1 MFIIAYLV
9 LRLRMSNK
17 CQKLIVILFGAISV
31 LVLYQAPNDVRVM
44 AQNGNDISISLEN
57 ASYVQLNNTASKL
70 NVLVNYDVENKT
82 LQDER
87 INGVMKV
94 YASNG
99 TLVKY
104 SSFPNGFLAN
114 ETGVVEFKTTLKAN
128 KDPNLT
134 DIVVNV
140 TMFDIGKKNILS
152 NTITSNQLCKNQIL
166 NLTPFSQNQTN
177 GLRNHITLGLNRT
190 LIFKIK

>member
-1 MFIIAYLV
+1 MFIITYLV
-9 LRLRMSNK
+9 FRLRMNNK
-17 CQKLIVILFGAISV
+17 CQKLIVILLGAISAI
-31 LVLYQAPNDVRVM
+31 VLYQAPNDVRIM

-57 ASYVQLNNTASKL
+57 ASYVQTNKTASKL
-70 NVLVNYDVENKT
+70 NVLVNYELENKT
-82 LQDER
+82 LEDER

-114 ETGVVEFKTTLKAN
+114 ETDVVEFKTTL

-140 TMFDIGKKNILS
+140 TLFDIGKKNVLS
-152 NTITSNQLCKNQIL
+152 NTITSE
-166 NLTPFSQNQTN
+166 S
-177 GLRNHITLGLNRT
+177 TLQKPDTESNPLQPESN
-190 LIFKIK
+190 

>member
-1 MFIIAYLV
+1 MNNI
-9 LRLRMSNK
+9 

-31 LVLYQAPNDVRVM
+31 LVLYQAPNYVRVM

-57 ASYVQLNNTASKL
+57 ASYVQTNKTASKL
-70 NVLVNYDVENKT
+70 NVLVNYELENKT

-104 SSFPNGFLAN
+104 SSFPDGFLAN
-114 ETGVVEFKTTLKAN
+114 ETGVVEFKTTLK
-128 KDPNLT
+128 DPNLT
-134 DIVVNV
+134 DIAVNV
-140 TMFDIGKKNILS
+140 TMFDIGKKNVLS
-152 NTITSNQLCKNQIL
+152 NTITSESSLQKPVSESN
-166 NLTPFSQNQTN
+166 PFQPDS
-177 GLRNHITLGLNRT
+177 
-190 LIFKIK
+190 K

>member
-1 MFIIAYLV
+1 MNNI
-9 LRLRMSNK
+9 
-17 CQKLIVILFGAISV
+17 CQKLIVILLGALSV
-31 LVLYQAPNDVRVM
+31 LALYQAPNYRFVM

-104 SSFPNGFLAN
+104 SSFPDGFLAN
-114 ETGVVEFKTTLKAN
+114 ETGVVEFKTTLK
-128 KDPNLT
+128 DPNLT
-134 DIVVNV
+134 DIAVNV

-152 NTITSNQLCKNQIL
+152 NTITSESTLQKPDSESN
-166 NLTPFSQNQTN
+166 PFQPDS
-177 GLRNHITLGLNRT
+177 
-190 LIFKIK
+190 K

>member
-1 MFIIAYLV
+1 MNNI
-9 LRLRMSNK
+9 

-31 LVLYQAPNDVRVM
+31 FVLYQAPNDVRVM

-104 SSFPNGFLAN
+104 SSFPDGFLAN
-114 ETGVVEFKTTLKAN
+114 ETGVVEFKTTLK
-128 KDPNLT
+128 DPNLT
-134 DIVVNV
+134 DIAVNV

-152 NTITSNQLCKNQIL
+152 NTITSESSLQKPDSESN
-166 NLTPFSQNQTN
+166 PFQPDS
-177 GLRNHITLGLNRT
+177 
-190 LIFKIK
+190 K

>member
-1 MFIIAYLV
+1 MNNI
-9 LRLRMSNK
+9 
-17 CQKLIVILFGAISV
+17 CQKLIVILLGAISV
-31 LVLYQAPNDVRVM
+31 LVLYQAPNYVRVM

-57 ASYVQLNNTASKL
+57 ASYVQSNSTASKL

-104 SSFPNGFLAN
+104 SSFPDGFLAN
-114 ETGVVEFKTTLKAN
+114 ETGVVEFKTTLK
-128 KDPNLT
+128 DPNLT
-134 DIVVNV
+134 DIAVNV

-152 NTITSNQLCKNQIL
+152 NTITSESSLQKPVSESN
-166 NLTPFSQNQTN
+166 PFQPES
-177 GLRNHITLGLNRT
+177 
-190 LIFKIK
+190 K

>member
-1 MFIIAYLV
+1 MSETYCDIIRCDISISIISSTKL
-9 LRLRMSNK
+9 
-17 CQKLIVILFGAISV
+17 CQGYGS
-31 LVLYQAPNDVRVM
+31 
-44 AQNGNDISISLEN
+44 NGNDISISLEN

-104 SSFPNGFLAN
+104 SSFPDGFLAN
-114 ETGVVEFKTTLKAN
+114 ETGVVEFKTTLK
-128 KDPNLT
+128 DPNLT
-134 DIVVNV
+134 DIAVNV

-152 NTITSNQLCKNQIL
+152 NTITSESSLQKPVSESN
-166 NLTPFSQNQTN
+166 PFQPES
-177 GLRNHITLGLNRT
+177 
-190 LIFKIK
+190 K

>member
-1 MFIIAYLV
+1 MNNI
-9 LRLRMSNK
+9 
-17 CQKLIVILFGAISV
+17 CQKLIVILLGAISV
-31 LVLYQAPNDVRVM
+31 LVLYQAPNYVRVM

-104 SSFPNGFLAN
+104 SSFPDGFLAN
-114 ETGVVEFKTTLKAN
+114 ETGVVEFKTTLKES
-128 KDPNLT
+128 K
-134 DIVVNV
+134 
-140 TMFDIGKKNILS
+140 S
-152 NTITSNQLCKNQIL
+152 
-166 NLTPFSQNQTN
+166 
-177 GLRNHITLGLNRT
+177 H
-190 LIFKIK
+190 

>member
-1 MFIIAYLV
+1 MNNI
-9 LRLRMSNK
+9 
-17 CQKLIVILFGAISV
+17 CQKLIVILLGGISV
-31 LVLYQAPNDVRVM
+31 LVLYQAPNYVRVM

-104 SSFPNGFLAN
+104 SSFPDGFLAN
-114 ETGVVEFKTTLKAN
+114 ETGTVEFKTTLK
-128 KDPNLT
+128 DPNLT
-134 DIVVNV
+134 DIAVNV

-152 NTITSNQLCKNQIL
+152 NTITSEPSLQKPDSESN
-166 NLTPFSQNQTN
+166 PFQPES
-177 GLRNHITLGLNRT
+177 
-190 LIFKIK
+190 K

>member
-1 MFIIAYLV
+1 MNNI
-9 LRLRMSNK
+9 
-17 CQKLIVILFGAISV
+17 CQKLIVILLGAISV
-31 LVLYQAPNDVRVM
+31 LALYQAPNYVRVM

-104 SSFPNGFLAN
+104 SSFPDGFLAN
-114 ETGVVEFKTTLKAN
+114 ESGVVEFKTTLK
-128 KDPNLT
+128 DPNLT
-134 DIVVNV
+134 DIAVNV
-140 TMFDIGKKNILS
+140 TMFDIGKKNPLS
-152 NTITSNQLCKNQIL
+152 NTITSESSLQKPDSESN
-166 NLTPFSQNQTN
+166 PFQPES
-177 GLRNHITLGLNRT
+177 
-190 LIFKIK
+190 K

>member
-1 MFIIAYLV
+1 MNNI
-9 LRLRMSNK
+9 
-17 CQKLIVILFGAISV
+17 CQKLIVILLGAISV
-31 LVLYQAPNDVRVM
+31 LVLYQAPNYVRVM

-104 SSFPNGFLAN
+104 SSFPDGFLAN
-114 ETGVVEFKTTLKAN
+114 ETGVVEFKTTLK
-128 KDPNLT
+128 DPNLT
-134 DIVVNV
+134 DIAVNV

-152 NTITSNQLCKNQIL
+152 NTITSESSLQKPVSESN
-166 NLTPFSQNQTN
+166 PFQPDS
-177 GLRNHITLGLNRT
+177 
-190 LIFKIK
+190 K

>member
-1 MFIIAYLV
+1 MN
-9 LRLRMSNK
+9 NK
-17 CQKLIVILFGAISV
+17 CQKLIVILLGAISAI
-31 LVLYQAPNDVRVM
+31 VLYQAPNDVRIM

-104 SSFPNGFLAN
+104 SSFPDGFLAN
-114 ETGVVEFKTTLKAN
+114 ETGVVEFKTTLK
-128 KDPNLT
+128 DPNLT
-134 DIVVNV
+134 DIAVNV

-152 NTITSNQLCKNQIL
+152 NTITSESSLQKLDSESN
-166 NLTPFSQNQTN
+166 PFQPDS
-177 GLRNHITLGLNRT
+177 
-190 LIFKIK
+190 K

>member
-1 MFIIAYLV
+1 MNNI
-9 LRLRMSNK
+9 
-17 CQKLIVILFGAISV
+17 CQKLIVILLGAISV
-31 LVLYQAPNDVRVM
+31 LVLYQAPNYVRVM

-57 ASYVQLNNTASKL
+57 ASYVQSNSTASKL

-104 SSFPNGFLAN
+104 SSFPDGFLAN
-114 ETGVVEFKTTLKAN
+114 ETGVVEFKTTLK
-128 KDPNLT
+128 DPNLT
-134 DIVVNV
+134 DIAVNV
-140 TMFDIGKKNILS
+140 TMFDIGKKNVLS
-152 NTITSNQLCKNQIL
+152 NTITSESSLQKPVSESN
-166 NLTPFSQNQTN
+166 PFQPES
-177 GLRNHITLGLNRT
+177 
-190 LIFKIK
+190 K

>member
-1 MFIIAYLV
+1 MNNI
-9 LRLRMSNK
+9 
-17 CQKLIVILFGAISV
+17 CQKLIVILLGAISAI
-31 LVLYQAPNDVRVM
+31 VLYQAPNDLRVM

-104 SSFPNGFLAN
+104 SSFPDGFLAN
-114 ETGVVEFKTTLKAN
+114 ETGVVEFKTTLK
-128 KDPNLT
+128 DPNLT
-134 DIVVNV
+134 DIAVNV

-152 NTITSNQLCKNQIL
+152 NTITSESSLQKPDTESN
-166 NLTPFSQNQTN
+166 PFEPES
-177 GLRNHITLGLNRT
+177 
-190 LIFKIK
+190 K

>member
-1 MFIIAYLV
+1 MNNI
-9 LRLRMSNK
+9 
-17 CQKLIVILFGAISV
+17 CQKLIVILLGAISI
-31 LVLYQAPNDVRVM
+31 LVLYQAPNYVRVM

-104 SSFPNGFLAN
+104 SSFPDGFLAN
-114 ETGVVEFKTTLKAN
+114 ETGVVEFKTTLKN
-128 KDPNLT
+128 PNLT
-134 DIVVNV
+134 DIAVNV
-140 TMFDIGKKNILS
+140 TMFDIDKKNILS
-152 NTITSNQLCKNQIL
+152 NTITSESSLQKPDSESN
-166 NLTPFSQNQTN
+166 PFQPDS
-177 GLRNHITLGLNRT
+177 
-190 LIFKIK
+190 K

>member
-1 MFIIAYLV
+1 MRVQLIACINHADQSDMAGHEVNRKTLFVKKNYRRFIITYSGLG
-9 LRLRMSNK
+9 LTMNNI
-17 CQKLIVILFGAISV
+17 CQILIVILLGAISAF
-31 LVLYQAPNDVRVM
+31 VLYQAPNEVRVM
-44 AQNGNDISISLEN
+44 AQNENGNDISISLEN
-57 ASYVQLNNTASKL
+57 ASYVETNKTASKL

-82 LQDER
+82 LRDER

-114 ETGVVEFKTTLKAN
+114 KSGVVEFKTTL

-140 TMFDIGKKNILS
+140 TMYDIGKKNPLS
-152 NTITSNQLCKNQIL
+152 NTITSKSSLQK
-166 NLTPFSQNQTN
+166 
-177 GLRNHITLGLNRT
+177 
-190 LIFKIK
+190 

>member
-1 MFIIAYLV
+1 MFIITYLV

-17 CQKLIVILFGAISV
+17 YQKLIVILLGAISA
-31 LVLYQAPNDVRVM
+31 LVLYQTPNDVRVM
-44 AQNGNDISISLEN
+44 AQNENGNDISISLEN
-57 ASYVQLNNTASKL
+57 ASYVQTNKTASKL
-70 NVLVNYDVENKT
+70 NVLVNYDLENKT
-82 LQDER
+82 LEDKR

-99 TLVKY
+99 TLVRF

-114 ETGVVEFKTTLKAN
+114 ESDVVEFKTTL

-140 TMFDIGKKNILS
+140 TLFDIGKKNILS
-152 NTITSNQLCKNQIL
+152 NTITSESSLQKPGN
-166 NLTPFSQNQTN
+166 PFQPESN
-177 GLRNHITLGLNRT
+177 
-190 LIFKIK
+190 

>member
-1 MFIIAYLV
+1 MNNIY
-9 LRLRMSNK
+9 
-17 CQKLIVILFGAISV
+17 QKLVIILVGAISEI
-31 LVLYQAPNDVRVM
+31 VLYQAINDLTVM
-44 AQNGNDISISLEN
+44 AQKDNDNDISISLEN
-57 ASYVQLNNTASKL
+57 SSYVQLNNTASKL

-104 SSFPNGFLAN
+104 SSFPDGFLAN
-114 ETGVVEFKTTLKAN
+114 KSGVVEFKTTLK
-128 KDPNLT
+128 DPNLT
-134 DIVVNV
+134 DIAVNV

-152 NTITSNQLCKNQIL
+152 NTITSESSLQKPDSESN
-166 NLTPFSQNQTN
+166 PFQPDS
-177 GLRNHITLGLNRT
+177 
-190 LIFKIK
+190 K

>member
-1 MFIIAYLV
+1 MNN
-9 LRLRMSNK
+9 M
-17 CQKLIVILFGAISV
+17 CQKLIVILLGAISV
-31 LVLYQAPNDVRVM
+31 LVLYQAPNYVRVM

-87 INGVMKV
+87 INVVMKV

-104 SSFPNGFLAN
+104 SSFPDGFLAN
-114 ETGVVEFKTTLKAN
+114 ETGVVEFKTTLK
-128 KDPNLT
+128 DPNLT
-134 DIVVNV
+134 DIAVNV

-152 NTITSNQLCKNQIL
+152 NTITSE
-166 NLTPFSQNQTN
+166 S
-177 GLRNHITLGLNRT
+177 TLQKPDTESNPLKPESN
-190 LIFKIK
+190 

>member
-1 MFIIAYLV
+1 MNNI
-9 LRLRMSNK
+9 
-17 CQKLIVILFGAISV
+17 CQKLIVILLGAISV
-31 LVLYQAPNDVRVM
+31 LVLYQAPNYVRVM

-114 ETGVVEFKTTLKAN
+114 ETDVVEFKATL

-134 DIVVNV
+134 DIFVNV

-152 NTITSNQLCKNQIL
+152 NTITSESSLQKQDSESN
-166 NLTPFSQNQTN
+166 PFQPES
-177 GLRNHITLGLNRT
+177 
-190 LIFKIK
+190 K

>member
-1 MFIIAYLV
+1 MNNI
-9 LRLRMSNK
+9 
-17 CQKLIVILFGAISV
+17 CQKLVAILLGAISAF
-31 LVLYQAPNDVRVM
+31 VLYQAPNDRFVM

-104 SSFPNGFLAN
+104 SSFPDGFLAN
-114 ETGVVEFKTTLKAN
+114 ETGVVEFKTTLK
-128 KDPNLT
+128 DPNLT
-134 DIVVNV
+134 DIAVNV

-152 NTITSNQLCKNQIL
+152 NTITSESSLQKPVSESN
-166 NLTPFSQNQTN
+166 PFQPDS
-177 GLRNHITLGLNRT
+177 
-190 LIFKIK
+190 K

>member
-1 MFIIAYLV
+1 MNNI
-9 LRLRMSNK
+9 
-17 CQKLIVILFGAISV
+17 CQKLIVILLGAISV
-31 LVLYQAPNDVRVM
+31 LALYQAPNYVRVM

-104 SSFPNGFLAN
+104 SSFPDGFLAN
-114 ETGVVEFKTTLKAN
+114 ETGVVEFKTTLK
-128 KDPNLT
+128 DPNLT
-134 DIVVNV
+134 DIAVNV

-152 NTITSNQLCKNQIL
+152 NTITSESSLQKPDSESN
-166 NLTPFSQNQTN
+166 PFQPES
-177 GLRNHITLGLNRT
+177 
-190 LIFKIK
+190 K

>member
-1 MFIIAYLV
+1 MNNI
-9 LRLRMSNK
+9 
-17 CQKLIVILFGAISV
+17 CQKLIVILLGAISV
-31 LVLYQAPNDVRVM
+31 LVLYQAPNYVRVM

-104 SSFPNGFLAN
+104 SSFPDGFLAN
-114 ETGVVEFKTTLKAN
+114 ETGVVEFKTTLK
-128 KDPNLT
+128 DPNLT
-134 DIVVNV
+134 DIAVNV

-152 NTITSNQLCKNQIL
+152 NTITSESSLQKPDSESN
-166 NLTPFSQNQTN
+166 PFQPDS
-177 GLRNHITLGLNRT
+177 
-190 LIFKIK
+190 K

>member
-1 MFIIAYLV
+1 MNNI
-9 LRLRMSNK
+9 
-17 CQKLIVILFGAISV
+17 CQKLIVILLGAISI
-31 LVLYQAPNDVRVM
+31 LVLYQAPNYVRVM

-104 SSFPNGFLAN
+104 SSFPDGFLAN
-114 ETGVVEFKTTLKAN
+114 ETGVVEFKTTLK
-128 KDPNLT
+128 DPNLT
-134 DIVVNV
+134 DIAVNV

-152 NTITSNQLCKNQIL
+152 NTITSESSLQKPDSESN
-166 NLTPFSQNQTN
+166 PFQPDS
-177 GLRNHITLGLNRT
+177 
-190 LIFKIK
+190 K